1 MARDD
6 MAFRIS
12 KNRIGKA
19 ERLDGRAYLIDLAL
33 GMSTRIARIGNEV
46 AHGTVGDGQ
55 PRWESSRCYFVH
67 DQKPAQKPSGAFA
80 PILIQARAVELCP
93 SAAILSVLSPDSEVT
108 MSDVAL
114 RIACFRSSTA
124 CFAEQQETAR

>member
-1 MARDD
+1 MACDG

-33 GMSTRIARIGNEV
+33 GMSTRIARIGNEI

-55 PRWESSRCYFVH
+55 PRWKCCFVH
-67 DQKPAQKPSGAFA
+67 DPEPAQKN
-80 PILIQARAVELCP
+80 QAESLHRFRFGQGAVELKRCRRCP
-93 SAAILSVLSPDSEVT
+93 SAMRDS
-108 MSDVAL
+108 L
-114 RIACFRSSTA
+114 R
-124 CFAEQQETAR
+124 